1 MRVPG
6 EEATE
11 CLMNMSPSE
20 LKNLLHHILSGK
32 EFGLMKSGE
41 WQGLR
46 SSLILVAYWRACW
59 FWAGRFLFH
68 LNCILSSRFGCGVL
82 YFKWIFCSYYIF
94 AVRSGATGTDS
105 IAIQDISPNSKSVGG
120 SKHQSKVRKLV
131 RTLYCVMTAYR
142 NSKHDRSN
150 SLQLYGDLCN
160 QYRYTIKD
168 IWMCTLICLFTCVLQ
183 SLSVH
188 SLDIENIESGVSGL
202 GQWVQKVEIE
212 HAQVCIYTE
221 CTKH

>member
-1 MRVPG
+1 MTRASIIVD
-6 EEATE
+6 
-11 CLMNMSPSE
+11 
-20 LKNLLHHILSGK
+20 I
-32 EFGLMKSGE
+32 
-41 WQGLR
+41 
-46 SSLILVAYWRACW
+46 SSLLESVLVLSRT
-59 FWAGRFLFH
+59 FSLFH

-168 IWMCTLICLFTCVLQ
+168 I
-183 SLSVH
+183 
-188 SLDIENIESGVSGL
+188 
-202 GQWVQKVEIE
+202 
-212 HAQVCIYTE
+212 
-221 CTKH
+221 